1 MSSYTH
7 IQESRTEAIWGK
19 ERHPAVGSRMQV
31 ENQGVDTIEAHD
43 LSEPKWHFE
52 RIF

>member
-7 IQESRTEAIWGK
+7 LQESRTEALWGK
-19 ERHPAVGSRMQV
+19 KGHPAVGSRMQV

-43 LSEPKWHFE
+43 LSEPKRHFE
-52 RIF
+52 PIF